1 MSGTVSLHPHPCDL
15 LVVGG
20 GAGGFAAALAGARRG
35 ARTVLVE
42 KSDTLGGNAVRCGVN
57 CWEPGAGGT
66 GIPFDLY
73 RRLRR
78 IPRAVGIY
86 SFGRHGCWYDPRR
99 EPYRYPGGEQLIDA
113 GRCYLDTLRR
123 YGSSGLAADEQ
134 FCRRYWHGVPFEP
147 EIMHR
152 TMWELLEETGNCR
165 VLLQSIP
172 LPRWRWMPAA
182 SSG

>member
-1 MSGTVSLHPHPCDL
+1 MTPTHACDL

-42 KSDTLGGNAVRCGVN
+42 KSHTLGGNAVRCGVN

-78 IPRAVGIY
+78 IPRPSASTPSAVTA
-86 SFGRHGCWYDPRR
+86 
-99 EPYRYPGGEQLIDA
+99 A
-113 GRCYLDTLRR
+113 GTTRSANPT
-123 YGSSGLAADEQ
+123 A
-134 FCRRYWHGVPFEP
+134 FPV
-147 EIMHR
+147 
-152 TMWELLEETGNCR
+152 
-165 VLLQSIP
+165 
-172 LPRWRWMPAA
+172 A
-182 SSG
+182 SN